1 MVLGLMTEHHEP
13 IGPALG
19 RQRRERKKIERQD
32 GLMTLFTVV
41 AFPLG
46 LALNVVILWIAFR
59 ILRRIFERIFE

>member
-13 IGPALG
+13 IGPALK
-19 RQRRERKKIERQD
+19 RQQRERKKKERQD

-46 LALNVVILWIAFR
+46 LALNVLILWMAFR
-59 ILRRIFERIFE
+59 ILRRIFEWIF